1 MVASP
6 PAGVDSVRDM
16 VRDMVRESEVVAVWE
31 AELAGLPAWSL
42 VLRGHGLDID
52 VRGALS
58 YSGAS
63 TIKTFL
69 LELLSQSVSA
79 GTTSWDAPLTVT
91 PEHVAAG
98 DGVLATWPLPV
109 TLPLHAVAQLMTAL
123 SDNTA
128 TNAVVDALGGI
139 VVVNDALAGLGLAS
153 RMRRWVTGRHSDPR
167 CEEWDASPALPSRAG
182 LSAVVPVEHAVV
194 VDRLVTEP
202 RHGVARAMLQQQW
215 HRDAL
220 ARWLADETPFAHK
233 TGSVDGV
240 RHDGG
245 VLLPGTPDALAVH
258 CFTDGPERDEL
269 VDDPASVGMGRA
281 MARTL
286 ELLGLGHLLG

>member
-1 MVASP
+1 MRAVVEP
-6 PAGVDSVRDM
+6 G
-16 VRDMVRESEVVAVWE
+16 EVVAIWE
-31 AELAGLPAWSL
+31 SELAGVGAWSL
-42 VLRGHGLDID
+42 VLRGRGVEVD
-52 VRGALS
+52 VRGGLA

-69 LELLSQSVSA
+69 LEQASAAVAAGSLGWDTQVS
-79 GTTSWDAPLTVT
+79 VT
-91 PEHVAAG
+91 PEHLAVG

-128 TNAVVDALGGI
+128 TNAVVDTLGGLE
-139 VVVNDALAGLGLAS
+139 VVNDALAAAGCAS
-153 RMRRWVTGRHSDPR
+153 RMRRWVTGRYADPR
-167 CEEWDASPALPSRAG
+167 ADSWDSSPSLPSRAG
-182 LSAVVPVEHAVV
+182 LSVVVVSEHAQA

-202 RHGVARAMLQQQW
+202 RHAVARAMLEQQW
-215 HRDAL
+215 HRDSL
-220 ARWLADETPFAHK
+220 ARPLVDETPFAHK
-233 TGSVDGV
+233 TGSVGGV

-245 VLLPGTPDALAVH
+245 VLLPGTPDALTVH

-269 VDDPASVGMGRA
+269 VDDVAGVGMGRA

-286 ELLGLGHLLG
+286 VLLGLGALVAPEALSDR

>member
-1 MVASP
+1 MGLQEDV
-6 PAGVDSVRDM
+6 
-16 VRDMVRESEVVAVWE
+16 EAVW
-31 AELAGLPAWSL
+31 AEELVGVEAWSL
-42 VLRGHGLDID
+42 VLRWRDLEVD
-52 VRGALS
+52 VRGDLA

-69 LELLSQSVSA
+69 LELASDSL
-79 GTTSWDAPLTVT
+79 SWDQPVTVT
-91 PEHVAAG
+91 PEHVAVG

-128 TNAVVDALGGI
+128 TNAVVDTLGGI
-139 VVVNDALAGLGLAS
+139 VVVNDALAGRGLAS

-167 CEEWDASPALPSRAG
+167 CEEWDASPGLPSRAG
-182 LSAVVPVEHAVV
+182 LSVVIPVEHA
-194 VDRLVTEP
+194 DAITRMVTAPE
-202 RHGVARAMLQQQW
+202 HAVARAMLEQQW
-215 HRDAL
+215 HRDSL
-220 ARWLADETPFAHK
+220 ARPLVDETPFAHK
-233 TGSVDGV
+233 GGSVGGV

-245 VLLPGTPDALAVH
+245 TLLPGTDDALVVH

-269 VDDPASVGMGRA
+269 IDDVAATGMGRA

-286 ELLGLGHLLG
+286 PLLGLGQLLA

>member
-1 MVASP
+1 VVEP
-6 PAGVDSVRDM
+6 G
-16 VRDMVRESEVVAVWE
+16 EVVAVWE
-31 AELAGLPAWSL
+31 DELAAVTAWSL
-42 VLRGHGLDID
+42 VLRG
-52 VRGALS
+52 RGVEVDLRGDLA

-69 LELLSQSVSA
+69 LEQASTSLSWEQPVV
-79 GTTSWDAPLTVT
+79 VT

-98 DGVLATWPLPV
+98 DGVLAHWPLPV

-128 TNAVVDALGGI
+128 TNAVVDTLGGLE
-139 VVVNDALAGLGLAS
+139 VVNDALAAAGCAS
-153 RMRRWVTGRHSDPR
+153 RMRRWVTGRYADPR
-167 CEEWDASPALPSRAG
+167 ADSWDSSPSLPSRAG
-182 LSAVVPVEHAVV
+182 LSVVVPREHAAC

-202 RHGVARAMLQQQW
+202 RHAAARAMLEQQW
-215 HRDAL
+215 HRDSL
-220 ARWLADETPFAHK
+220 ARPLVDDTPFAHK
-233 TGSVDGV
+233 TGSVGGV

-245 VLLPGTPDALAVH
+245 VLLPGTPDSLTVH

-269 VDDPASVGMGRA
+269 VDDEAAAGMGRA

-286 ELLGLGHLLG
+286 ELLGLGSLVAPGGFSDR